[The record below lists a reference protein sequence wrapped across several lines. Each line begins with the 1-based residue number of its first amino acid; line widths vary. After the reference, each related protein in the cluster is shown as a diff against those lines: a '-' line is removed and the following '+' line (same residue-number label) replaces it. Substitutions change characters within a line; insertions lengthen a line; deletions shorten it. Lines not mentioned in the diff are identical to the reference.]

1 MAGPVQPGVAHRVRP
16 EPVLWPTRVTIGDQG
31 EDPTSDAVNHVATPS
46 PRQRVATLC
55 ACVTNIDRR
64 APLVMRITFSRFLFV
79 AIAVAIATI
88 VASSNVGGA
97 GDLSDLR
104 RQREEAREAEQ
115 AALEQIDLLRADAE
129 VIRDTLLEIQEL
141 VDAQV
146 ARVEG
151 AQQALAAADAE
162 VLARQQLADDADVAI
177 EATIA
182 QIRVRAVDAY
192 VGTGES
198 GLEAWLA
205 DGDVNQTAIR
215 IAMLDFTAGSER
227 DLLDNLRAHRSAREI
242 NVEFG
247 EVAKQE
253 ADRLR
258 AKVEEELAVL
268 QERRTLQL
276 EVQAELANRI
286 DAWLFEADERAQ
298 ASEEFTALIRAETA
312 AATGLRPGSAS
323 LKGFIM
329 PTSGRIGSAFGPR
342 VHPIFGAVREHTGVD
357 IGSRTGNPI
366 WASKDGRVIFSGWK
380 GGYGNTVVMVHGDGT
395 VTTLY
400 AHMSVIRA
408 NVGDVVDQGELVG
421 EIGST
426 GFSTGPH
433 LHFEV
438 RVNGIPKDPVAFLP

>member
-1 MAGPVQPGVAHRVRP
+1 
-16 EPVLWPTRVTIGDQG
+16 
-31 EDPTSDAVNHVATPS
+31 
-46 PRQRVATLC
+46 
-55 ACVTNIDRR
+55 
-64 APLVMRITFSRFLFV
+64 MRITFSRYLFV

>member
-1 MAGPVQPGVAHRVRP
+1 MRRP
-16 EPVLWPTRVTIGDQG
+16 
-31 EDPTSDAVNHVATPS
+31 
-46 PRQRVATLC
+46 
-55 ACVTNIDRR
+55 
-64 APLVMRITFSRFLFV
+64 FSRFLSVGAAVTV
-79 AIAVAIATI
+79 AVTLLF
-88 VASSNVGGA
+88 SSSGGA

-104 RQREEAREAEQ
+104 RQREASREAEQ

-129 VIRDTLLEIQEL
+129 VIRDTLLEIQAL

-151 AQQALAAADAE
+151 AQQALAAAEAE
-162 VLARQQLADDADVAI
+162 VRARQQLAVDAESAI

-215 IAMLDFTAGSER
+215 IAMLDFTAGNER
-227 DLLDNLRAHRSAREI
+227 DLLDDLRAHRSAREI
-242 NVEFG
+242 NVAFG
-247 EVAKQE
+247 EAAKEE

-258 AKVEEELAVL
+258 ASLEQELAVL
-268 QERRTLQL
+268 QERRALQL
-276 EVQAELANRI
+276 DVQAELATRI
-286 DAWLFEADERAQ
+286 DAWLLEADERAQ

-323 LKGFIM
+323 LEGFIM
-329 PTSGRIGSAFGPR
+329 PTAGRIGSAFGPR
-342 VHPIFGAVREHTGVD
+342 LHPIFGTVREHTGVD

-366 WASKDGRVIFSGWK
+366 WASKDGRVIFAGWK

-408 NVGDVVDQGELVG
+408 RVGDVVDQGELVG

>member
-1 MAGPVQPGVAHRVRP
+1 
-16 EPVLWPTRVTIGDQG
+16 
-31 EDPTSDAVNHVATPS
+31 
-46 PRQRVATLC
+46 
-55 ACVTNIDRR
+55 
-64 APLVMRITFSRFLFV
+64 MRITFSRFLFV

-115 AALEQIDLLRADAE
+115 AALEQIDLLLGDAE

-177 EATIA
+177 EATVA

-276 EVQAELANRI
+276 EVQAELASRI

>member
-1 MAGPVQPGVAHRVRP
+1 
-16 EPVLWPTRVTIGDQG
+16 
-31 EDPTSDAVNHVATPS
+31 
-46 PRQRVATLC
+46 
-55 ACVTNIDRR
+55 
-64 APLVMRITFSRFLFV
+64 MRITFSRFLFV

>member
-1 MAGPVQPGVAHRVRP
+1 
-16 EPVLWPTRVTIGDQG
+16 
-31 EDPTSDAVNHVATPS
+31 
-46 PRQRVATLC
+46 
-55 ACVTNIDRR
+55 
-64 APLVMRITFSRFLFV
+64 MRITFSRFLFV

-177 EATIA
+177 EATVA

-276 EVQAELANRI
+276 EVQAELASRI

>member
-1 MAGPVQPGVAHRVRP
+1 
-16 EPVLWPTRVTIGDQG
+16 
-31 EDPTSDAVNHVATPS
+31 
-46 PRQRVATLC
+46 
-55 ACVTNIDRR
+55 
-64 APLVMRITFSRFLFV
+64 MRITFSRFLFV

-177 EATIA
+177 EATVA

>member
-1 MAGPVQPGVAHRVRP
+1 M
-16 EPVLWPTRVTIGDQG
+16 
-31 EDPTSDAVNHVATPS
+31 
-46 PRQRVATLC
+46 
-55 ACVTNIDRR
+55 
-64 APLVMRITFSRFLFV
+64 
-79 AIAVAIATI
+79 
-88 VASSNVGGA
+88 
-97 GDLSDLR
+97 
-104 RQREEAREAEQ
+104 
-115 AALEQIDLLRADAE
+115 
-129 VIRDTLLEIQEL
+129 
-141 VDAQV
+141 
-146 ARVEG
+146 
-151 AQQALAAADAE
+151 
-162 VLARQQLADDADVAI
+162 
-177 EATIA
+177 
-182 QIRVRAVDAY
+182 RAVDAY